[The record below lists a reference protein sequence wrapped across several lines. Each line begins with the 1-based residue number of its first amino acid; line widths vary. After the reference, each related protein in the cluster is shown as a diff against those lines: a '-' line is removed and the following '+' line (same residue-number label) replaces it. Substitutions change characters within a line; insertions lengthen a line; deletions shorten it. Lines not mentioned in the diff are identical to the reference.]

1 MRKTIFKLLL
11 SAMVVCASTTVRAQ
25 TAVVY
30 GRITEAEGGEPIP
43 GVIVAVNKGR
53 VGTTTD
59 KEGNYRL
66 RVKSGKVE
74 MRFSCVGFNTETFK
88 TEMSDKEELQHNVTM
103 SSSTTSLGEVTV
115 VAHNEVRKMRE
126 SAMPVSVMT
135 AKELQGTASSIEEV
149 LARSAGITVRST
161 GGVGSASRLSVRG
174 LEGKRLGLFVD
185 EASMGQLS
193 NFVTLNDIPTDMIER
208 IEVYKGIVPYKFGG
222 SALGGAVNV
231 VTKEYPPVYLDAS
244 YEYGAFNTHRANAVL
259 KRTHKQLGLQFG
271 LGGMFTYSDND
282 YWMTLH
288 NLGGRRVKRNHDAY
302 RKMIFGGSLKATKW
316 WFDELKVEALYS
328 RTRQEMQGID
338 TDIRE
343 AFNRS
348 AGFVSELTLK
358 REQFFADGLALDFH
372 LAYSYTTYGL
382 SDKAMKKYDWDGTAY
397 PPSSPYGGEQGAYP
411 ADGKN
416 KSHDIIGKLNLN
428 YTLDSHHSFNLNVY
442 DSYTN
447 LRPKDELMEKA
458 LGFKANFDSKM
469 SSLTTGLSYDLM
481 LFDNR
486 FQSAFTVKDYFFTSK
501 TRYLPN
507 LYMSHAENID
517 IHRNYIGW
525 NESVRY
531 KITPKLLIKASF
543 SSEVRTPTAEELI
556 GNGYSV
562 LASTNLQPERVKS
575 VNLGALYRR
584 FHEKSGLLELELNA
598 FYTRLR
604 DMIRYAPD
612 VVPTFYHYTNFG
624 EVRTY
629 GIEVD
634 AKCDILPWLYA
645 YANGTYQDLRDVRQ
659 LMPNSNVEN
668 PTYNKRIPNIPYL
681 LGNFGIECHRA
692 NLFGGKA
699 SNTRLLF
706 DASYI
711 HQYFY
716 DFEMSVNQDR
726 KIPASFT
733 MDAGIEHSIMHNRW
747 TFSLK
752 VKNLTNREVV
762 SELNRP
768 LPGRSFA
775 VKVRYLFK

>member
-1 MRKTIFKLLL
+1 M
-11 SAMVVCASTTVRAQ
+11 
-25 TAVVY
+25 
-30 GRITEAEGGEPIP
+30 
-43 GVIVAVNKGR
+43 
-53 VGTTTD
+53 
-59 KEGNYRL
+59 
-66 RVKSGKVE
+66 
-74 MRFSCVGFNTETFK
+74 
-88 TEMSDKEELQHNVTM
+88 
-103 SSSTTSLGEVTV
+103 
-115 VAHNEVRKMRE
+115 
-126 SAMPVSVMT
+126 
-135 AKELQGTASSIEEV
+135 
-149 LARSAGITVRST
+149 
-161 GGVGSASRLSVRG
+161 
-174 LEGKRLGLFVD
+174 
-185 EASMGQLS
+185 
-193 NFVTLNDIPTDMIER
+193 
-208 IEVYKGIVPYKFGG
+208 
-222 SALGGAVNV
+222 
-231 VTKEYPPVYLDAS
+231 
-244 YEYGAFNTHRANAVL
+244 
-259 KRTHKQLGLQFG
+259 
-271 LGGMFTYSDND
+271 
-282 YWMTLH
+282 
-288 NLGGRRVKRNHDAY
+288 
-302 RKMIFGGSLKATKW
+302 
-316 WFDELKVEALYS
+316 
-328 RTRQEMQGID
+328 
-338 TDIRE
+338 
-343 AFNRS
+343 
-348 AGFVSELTLK
+348 
-358 REQFFADGLALDFH
+358 
-372 LAYSYTTYGL
+372 
-382 SDKAMKKYDWDGTAY
+382 
-397 PPSSPYGGEQGAYP
+397 
-411 ADGKN
+411 
-416 KSHDIIGKLNLN
+416 
-428 YTLDSHHSFNLNVY
+428 
-442 DSYTN
+442 
-447 LRPKDELMEKA
+447 
-458 LGFKANFDSKM
+458 
-469 SSLTTGLSYDLM
+469 
-481 LFDNR
+481 
-486 FQSAFTVKDYFFTSK
+486 
-501 TRYLPN
+501 
-507 LYMSHAENID
+507 
-517 IHRNYIGW
+517 
-525 NESVRY
+525 
-531 KITPKLLIKASF
+531 LIKASF